1 MHDLRAIY
9 CQFVEFQSG
18 DNLLVFVGRVS
29 PMTDE
34 YYECF
39 TSLAISASDETAR
52 ITIDATSSNCNG
64 YSSAC
69 VITAVM
75 IQGQAQ
81 SP

>member
-18 DNLLVFVGRVS
+18 DNLFVFVGRVS
-29 PMTDE
+29 PMTD
-34 YYECF
+34 ECF

-52 ITIDATSSNCNG
+52 ITINATSSNCNG